1 MVHITAIL
9 VVSLPVLVSISVYNL
24 DKTYLSEKEIIYN
37 IRKRK
42 IGFIES
48 VHEN

>member
-1 MVHITAIL
+1 MVHIIAIL
-9 VVSLPVLVSISVYNL
+9 DVSLPLLVSISVYNL
-24 DKTYLSEKEIIYN
+24 ERTYPSEIEITYN
-37 IRKRK
+37 RKRR